1 MRIVITGAKHSGK
14 STAAQKCAKMIGVP
28 FIDTDDLICEMYEKR
43 TGKKFSVREIF
54 LDLGDD
60 QFRSLE
66 RDAVFEAK
74 KTDFAVIATG
84 GGVMLSGE
92 NRALLAG
99 SLIVYL
105 RVPEE
110 LLWERITTNGI
121 PPFYQGPDGRE
132 THRAR
137 VALIDEIMTPRADI
151 IIPVDKENQD
161 NAADFIYE
169 QCREMIGQLMRSP
182 SSFGEIIRVQTFGES
197 HGVALG
203 AVLDGV
209 PPGIEITEAEIQAEL
224 NRRRPGQ
231 SAVATPRDEKD
242 RVRILSGVFE
252 GKSTGHPICMVVYN
266 EDQDSSKY
274 DNLRDLFRPGH
285 ADFTLWKKY
294 GIRDHRGGGRSSGRE
309 TIGRVAPGAIA
320 KKILA
325 DRGVSV
331 IAFAE
336 EIGGIR
342 GTKEDFSVI
351 ESNTVRAADPDA
363 ALCMEKAILNARES
377 HNSLGGVVK
386 LVVRGIP
393 AGIGDPV
400 FFKLDARLAGA
411 LVSLG
416 AVKGVE
422 FGSGFLAARMTGKE
436 QNDPIGEDGFLSNN
450 AGGIL
455 GGISNGDDIVIH
467 IAVKP
472 TPSIFTEQD
481 TVTTEGSPAK
491 VEIAGR
497 HDPCI
502 VPRIIP
508 AMESMAAL
516 VLLDAWEI
524 NERIG
529 RFNDRRK

>member
-14 STAAQKCAKMIGVP
+14 STAAGTLSSMLGIP
-28 FIDTDDLICEMYEKR
+28 FIDTDDRIIALHESR
-43 TGKKFSVREIF
+43 TGKKLPVREIYTV
-54 LDLGDD
+54 LGDD
-60 QFRSLE
+60 AFRALE
-66 RDAVFEAK
+66 RDAVAESVK
-74 KTDFAVIATG
+74 SDFAVIATG
-84 GGVMLSGE
+84 GGVILSGE

-99 SLIVYL
+99 SIIAYL

-110 LLWERITTNGI
+110 LLWERIVANGI
-121 PPFYQGPDGRE
+121 PPFYAGEHGRE

-137 VALIDEIMTPRADI
+137 VALIDEVMTPRADI
-151 IIPVDKENQD
+151 IISVDRKNQNNIAETLFD
-161 NAADFIYE
+161 RCAEY
-169 QCREMIGQLMRSP
+169 MGQMMRSP

-197 HGVALG
+197 HGIALG

-209 PPGIEITEAEIQAEL
+209 PPGIEITEEYIQKEL

-274 DNLRDLFRPGH
+274 ENLRELFRPGH

-309 TIGRVAPGAIA
+309 TIGRVAPGAVA
-320 KKILA
+320 RKILS
-325 DRGVSV
+325 DRGVTV
-331 IAFAE
+331 TAFAE
-336 EIGGIR
+336 EIGGVR
-342 GTKEDFSVI
+342 GTKEDFAVI
-351 ESNTVRAADPDA
+351 ESNPVRAADADA
-363 ALCMEKAILNARES
+363 AVLMEKAVLAAKES
-377 HNSLGGVVK
+377 HDSLGGVVK
-386 LVVRGIP
+386 LVIRGVP
-393 AGIGDPV
+393 AGLGDPV
-400 FFKLDARLAGA
+400 FFKLDARLAHA
-411 LVSLG
+411 AVSLG

-422 FGSGFLAARMTGKE
+422 FGSGFLASRLPGSA
-436 QNDPIGEDGFLSNN
+436 QNDPMEERGFVSNN

-455 GGISNGDDIVIH
+455 GGISNGDEIVMR

-472 TPSIFTEQD
+472 TPSIFREQK
-481 TVTTEGSPAK
+481 TVTREGQDATVK
-491 VEIAGR
+491 IAGR

-508 AMESMAAL
+508 AIEAMASL
-516 VLLDAWEI
+516 VLLDAWEL
-524 NERIG
+524 NERMG
-529 RFNDRRK
+529 RYDDSHA